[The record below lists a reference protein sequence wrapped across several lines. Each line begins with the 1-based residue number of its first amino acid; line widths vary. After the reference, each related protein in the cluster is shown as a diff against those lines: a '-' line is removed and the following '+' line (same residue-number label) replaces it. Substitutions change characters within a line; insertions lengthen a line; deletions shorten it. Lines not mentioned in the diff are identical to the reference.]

1 MQTVTYSTVGTLPIK
16 VDFQAPPSARG
27 VLPGV
32 VFFHGGGMVAGSRRE
47 YGEWI
52 VGQSHYILATLLEE
66 PVITEAALTSRVCAR

>member
-32 VFFHGGGMVAGSRRE
+32 IFFHGGGMVAGSRRE

-52 VGQSHYILATLLEE
+52 VGQLHYILATLEE
-66 PVITEAALTSRVCAR
+66 PVITEDALTSRVSAR